1 MLRGFRWQLLA
12 LFLAV
17 ILFAAS
23 LIFRSQIAP
32 APSTPENAPTVD
44 VTAAPTEI
52 VVALEPTPT
61 VPTATPP
68 PAGTIST
75 FREGLVGSIQRL
87 NPVFADLNPVDRD
100 ITSLIF
106 EGLTR
111 TNAYGESEPALAQ
124 SWITSSDGLEYV
136 FTLRDDVLWQDGI
149 PFSAVDVAYTMSI
162 LRAPDFPGSPELHD
176 FWRTVETEV
185 IGERLV
191 RFRLTQP
198 LGTFPDMLQIGILPE
213 HALRGTNGAQLASHP
228 FNLAP
233 IGTGPYQLEQIQVN
247 DQGEPTQ
254 LDLRAAPVYRQR
266 REATER
272 YSIERV
278 SFAFYDTFDSALGA
292 LSSGTIDGLA
302 AQTAQ
307 ERRQLF
313 DLANGNASVTLNTQL
328 EPVLGAL
335 IFNWQRESTRF
346 FREQRIRVALQTGL
360 DRSSVIERN
369 LSNIAVEAN
378 SPLMPNSWAYV
389 PDLPWPAYAP
399 DTARAELQLASERLA
414 AAAARNAD
422 DESTDDTTD
431 ATAET
436 ATEAAPSENSAFFHF
451 NILVP
456 DEPSLVSLAQEI
468 AAQWAQ
474 LNLTVAIET
483 ADLATYRAR
492 LEAGDFDTA
501 VVEYALGA
509 STDPDVYTFWH
520 QGQFA
525 PDGLNYGGAD
535 DRTIS
540 QLLERARRD
549 PNGINRIE
557 FYQEFQQEFAE
568 RAIAIPLYYP
578 LFTYATSAHV
588 SNVQLGTIGAASD
601 RFRNLGD
608 WRVN

>member
-12 LFLAV
+12 LILAV
-17 ILFAAS
+17 ILFAAG
-23 LIFRSQIAP
+23 LLFRMQIAP
-32 APSTPENAPTVD
+32 EPTTPAVVPTVET
-44 VTAAPTEI
+44 TAAPTEI
-52 VVALEPTPT
+52 ALEPTPT
-61 VPTATPP
+61 VATATPP

-87 NPVFADLNPVDRD
+87 NPLFADLNPVDHD

-111 TNAYGESEPALAQ
+111 TNTYGEAIPALAQ

-162 LRAPDFPGSPELHD
+162 LRSPDFPGSAELRH

-247 DQGEPTQ
+247 EQGQPTQ
-254 LDLRAAPVYRQR
+254 IDLRAAPVYRQR
-266 REATER
+266 PEANDR
-272 YSIERV
+272 YSIERI
-278 SFAFYDTFDSALGA
+278 SFALYGTFDGAIGA

-302 AQTAQ
+302 AQDAQ

-313 DLANGNASVTLNTQL
+313 DLANGNVGITLNTQL
-328 EPVLGAL
+328 EPILGAL

-399 DTARAELQLASERLA
+399 DAARAELQLSSERLEA
-414 AAAARNAD
+414 IAARNAD
-422 DESTDDTTD
+422 DETTD
-431 ATAET
+431 ET
-436 ATEAAPSENSAFFHF
+436 TDTNAEAAPTPTDDGAFFHF

-456 DEPSLVSLAQEI
+456 NEPSLINLAQEI
-468 AAQWAQ
+468 AAQWSQ
-474 LNLTVAIET
+474 LNVAVAVEA
-483 ADLATYRAR
+483 ADLETYRAR
-492 LEAGDFDTA
+492 LESGDFDTA

-557 FYQEFQQEFAE
+557 LYQAFQQAFAE

-578 LFTYATSAHV
+578 LFTYATGAHV

-601 RFRNLGD
+601 RFRTLGD